1 MAREYDSDI
10 SYEIKAMVGTI
21 GTKKNGW
28 RKELNIVS
36 WNGAPPKFDIRDW
49 SPDHMHMSKGVTLY
63 MDEIRQLVRIFN
75 NFSNDRRTRNPRNEM
90 NLRAADEAFEEVPD
104 RPAPDPAA
112 PGRTASDQAMPN
124 RRAQENSV
132 PPVNDRW
139 ETEATAPDAGTG
151 SDSGG
156 EECGELPEGE
166 AGGETPESDYS
177 SSGISHVAEA
187 GPAEEEGEL
196 PF

>member
-75 NFSNDRRTRNPRNEM
+75 NFSTAEPAIPGTRRTSGRRTRHSR
-90 NLRAADEAFEEVPD
+90 RY
-104 RPAPDPAA
+104 
-112 PGRTASDQAMPN
+112 RTV
-124 RRAQENSV
+124 RR
-132 PPVNDRW
+132 RIRR
-139 ETEATAPDAGTG
+139 
-151 SDSGG
+151 
-156 EECGELPEGE
+156 
-166 AGGETPESDYS
+166 YR
-177 SSGISHVAEA
+177 A
-187 GPAEEEGEL
+187 GPHRIRQCRTGPRRKTAYPL
-196 PF
+196 

>member
-1 MAREYDSDI
+1 MAREIDPDI
-10 SYEIKAMVGTI
+10 SYEIRAMVGTI
-21 GTKKNGW
+21 GMKKNGW

-63 MDEIRQLVRIFN
+63 MDEIRQLVRVFN
-75 NFSNDRRTRNPRNEM
+75 NFSNDRRTRNPRNET

-104 RPAPDPAA
+104 RALSDRPAQDRSA
-112 PGRTASDQAMPN
+112 PEQSASDW
-124 RRAQENSV
+124 S
-132 PPVNDRW
+132 
-139 ETEATAPDAGTG
+139 ATDSGTG
-151 SDSGG
+151 AAAEHDAEEAADS
-156 EECGELPEGE
+156 EI
-166 AGGETPESDYS
+166 PESDYS

-187 GPAEEEGEL
+187 GPAENDADL